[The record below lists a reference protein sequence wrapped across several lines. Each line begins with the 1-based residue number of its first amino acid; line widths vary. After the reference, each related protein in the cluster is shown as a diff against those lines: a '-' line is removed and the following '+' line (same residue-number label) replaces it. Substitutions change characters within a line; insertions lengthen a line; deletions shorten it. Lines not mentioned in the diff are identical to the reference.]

1 MQRFGR
7 LAHDQ
12 GGGHAHGGGFFADAA
27 FDPVDEDACGSCP
40 HLIAWLHDGGEV
52 GMKRAVDGE
61 IVEGG
66 QRDVLRTAHVQL
78 LECLEDAERH
88 DAVTDEDR
96 GWPPGALADRPL
108 EDLFCKAVAR
118 IVPEISSL
126 LRGDVRFA
134 NRGKAMT

>member
-1 MQRFGR
+1 MSWG
-7 LAHDQ
+7 A
-12 GGGHAHGGGFFADAA
+12 
-27 FDPVDEDACGSCP
+27 
-40 HLIAWLHDGGEV
+40 
-52 GMKRAVDGE
+52 
-61 IVEGG
+61 
-66 QRDVLRTAHVQL
+66 AHVQL

-118 IVPEISSL
+118 IVPEISFEDSSL